1 MICTNI
7 FAWGALMC
15 AILCVGRYYVWSS
28 PSWSLFIMFGCF
40 IAPGALLFPLC
51 VISFARDC
59 YFKYFG
65 KAKGSP
71 SPTKKGSEVEAKGSS
86 PEEKIDI
93 ELDSFVNRE
102 Q

>member
-1 MICTNI
+1 
-7 FAWGALMC
+7 
-15 AILCVGRYYVWSS
+15 
-28 PSWSLFIMFGCF
+28 MFGCF

-51 VISFARDC
+51 VISFVRDC
-59 YFKYFG
+59 YFTYSG

-71 SPTKKGSEVEAKGSS
+71 TPTKKGSEVEAKGSS
-86 PEEKIDI
+86 PGVITDEEKIDI